1 MTTTAGTGQCFTA
14 RSNPSTLP
22 LTVKRCSGEEV
33 MSRWQ
38 KIGVLASLLWLIGL
52 PIYLMTDSNRRASEF
67 YNWCRK
73 VESNLAFEMT
83 AEQQHDACWRSAKF
97 MTPTVLAQTLIAGNA
112 DTVTLWSFMLVPL
125 AICWGIWGIMLATV
139 RWKRRGF

>member
-1 MTTTAGTGQCFTA
+1 
-14 RSNPSTLP
+14 
-22 LTVKRCSGEEV
+22 

-38 KIGVLASLLWLIGL
+38 KIGVLASFLWLIGL

-83 AEQQHDACWRSAKF
+83 AE
-97 MTPTVLAQTLIAGNA
+97 
-112 DTVTLWSFMLVPL
+112 
-125 AICWGIWGIMLATV
+125 
-139 RWKRRGF
+139 

>member
-1 MTTTAGTGQCFTA
+1 
-14 RSNPSTLP
+14 
-22 LTVKRCSGEEV
+22 

-38 KIGVLASLLWLIGL
+38 KIGVLASFLWLIGL
-52 PIYLMTDSNRRASEF
+52 PIYLMMDSNQRASEF

-97 MTPTVLAQTLIAGNA
+97 MTPPVLAQTLIAGNA
-112 DTVTLWSFMLVPL
+112 DTVTLWAFMLVPL
-125 AICWGIWGIMLATV
+125 AIFWSIWGIILATM

>member
-1 MTTTAGTGQCFTA
+1 M
-14 RSNPSTLP
+14 
-22 LTVKRCSGEEV
+22 RCSGEAV

-38 KIGVLASLLWLIGL
+38 KIGVLASFLWLISL

-83 AEQQHDACWRSAKF
+83 AEQQHDTCWRSAKF
-97 MTPTVLAQTLIAGNA
+97 MTPPVLAQTLIAGNA
-112 DTVTLWSFMLVPL
+112 DTVMVLHVGAARDLLGHLGHYTCNGAVE
-125 AICWGIWGIMLATV
+125 T
-139 RWKRRGF
+139 RRAL

>member
-1 MTTTAGTGQCFTA
+1 M
-14 RSNPSTLP
+14 
-22 LTVKRCSGEEV
+22 RCSGEAV

-38 KIGVLASLLWLIGL
+38 KIGVLASFLWLIGL

-83 AEQQHDACWRSAKF
+83 AEQQHDTCWRSAKF

-112 DTVTLWSFMLVPL
+112 DRYFMLLHVGAARDPL
-125 AICWGIWGIMLATV
+125 GHLGHYTCNGARM
-139 RWKRRGF
+139 

>member
-1 MTTTAGTGQCFTA
+1 MPLNALFGGGSHEPMAEDRCAGLF
-14 RSNPSTLP
+14 P
-22 LTVKRCSGEEV
+22 LVDRPANLSDD
-33 MSRWQ
+33 
-38 KIGVLASLLWLIGL
+38 GL
-52 PIYLMTDSNRRASEF
+52 EPAASEF

-83 AEQQHDACWRSAKF
+83 AEQQHDTCWRSAKF
-97 MTPTVLAQTLIAGNA
+97 MTPPVLAQTLIAGNA

-125 AICWGIWGIMLATV
+125 AIFWSIWGIMLGTV

>member
-1 MTTTAGTGQCFTA
+1 M
-14 RSNPSTLP
+14 
-22 LTVKRCSGEEV
+22 RCSGEAV

-38 KIGVLASLLWLIGL
+38 KIGVLASFLWLIGL

-83 AEQQHDACWRSAKF
+83 AEQQHDTCWRSAKF

-112 DTVTLWSFMLVPL
+112 DTITLWAFMLVPL
-125 AICWGIWGIMLATV
+125 AIFWSIWGIILTTV
-139 RWKRRGF
+139 RRKRRGF